1 MSDHASSSKDQSAS
15 CTSML
20 NCLFILLQFFRQ
32 PVDAEQLRREL
43 IGRTCDGETLVGLC
57 RRLGLKAR
65 RVKVASSRLERTP
78 MPAIAELHDG
88 RFILLAKALEGRVL
102 IQNGLSGE
110 MSMMDIQCFEAL
122 WNGYLVLL
130 AKRAK
135 LVEGKDVF
143 DISWFV
149 PALLKY
155 KRLLVDVLLMSLFI
169 QMFALVSPLFF
180 QVVMDKVLVHQS
192 MSTLQIL
199 IFGLVAVSIFE
210 VVLGGLRTYVF
221 SHTANRIDVELGAKL
236 FRHLLALPM
245 AYFQSRRVGETVAR
259 VRELESIRDF
269 ITSSALTLL
278 MDLFFTVIFL
288 AIMWHYSPSLTAVVL
303 LTLPCLAMI
312 ALFVTPILRKRVDE
326 KFRRNAESQSFLI
339 ESVTAVET
347 LKAMSVQ
354 PQSQARWE
362 ELLAA
367 YVNASFRCANLGNIA
382 SQSVQLVS
390 KLSGACIL
398 YWGAQAVIDGSITVG
413 QLVAFNMFSGHV
425 TAPVLRLSQLW
436 NDFQQARLSVQR
448 LGDVLNSPTEPGYDP
463 NRASLGEINGEL
475 ILDQVIFRYRPDKP
489 ETLRRIS
496 LRIPAGQTVGIV
508 GPSGSG
514 KSTLTKLVQRMYVP
528 ESGRV
533 LVDGFDLSMVDTHWL
548 RTQVGVVLQENL
560 LFNRTVRDN
569 IALADP
575 GMSMERVVEAAKL
588 AGAHDFILALSE
600 GYDTMLEERGANLSG
615 GQRQRIAI
623 ARALVT
629 NPRIL
634 ILDEAT
640 SALDYE
646 SESIIQRNMR
656 AICQGR
662 TVLIIAHRLSTVRQ
676 ADRIITIE
684 NGQVVED
691 GRHDELLERGG
702 RYARLCAI
710 QAGDLQEEETS

>member
-259 VRELESIRDF
+259 VRELESIREF

-339 ESVTAVET
+339 ESVTGVET

-475 ILDQVIFRYRPDKP
+475 VLDQVIFRYRPDKP